1 MKELWSAHAPAWSPR
16 MRPVRPQS
24 GNAPARS
31 ARSRPLAAARLGPPP
46 RSVQNCQITTKCG
59 DFRYTPKPPK
69 SPHNVVIYT
78 RKMNNLGIPSKIA
91 EWRSGSVPGS

>member
-46 RSVQNCQITTKCG
+46 RTHRKTDYKYRSLRLCVSPTPTSQGDTT
-59 DFRYTPKPPK
+59 P
-69 SPHNVVIYT
+69 
-78 RKMNNLGIPSKIA
+78 
-91 EWRSGSVPGS
+91 RSHEAWLPLQK